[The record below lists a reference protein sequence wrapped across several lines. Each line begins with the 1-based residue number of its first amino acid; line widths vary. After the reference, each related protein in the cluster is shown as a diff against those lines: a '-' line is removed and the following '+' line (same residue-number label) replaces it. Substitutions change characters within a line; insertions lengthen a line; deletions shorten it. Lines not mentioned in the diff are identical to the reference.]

1 MGTRSVGD
9 GPAPL
14 SRRELEVAR
23 LVAEGLTNREI
34 ASRLFLSERTVD
46 GHLEHVREKLGV
58 NTRAQIATWVTRQG
72 DPSPAPAVPASPAPP
87 TVSRPSR
94 VFRRRWLTVA
104 AALLVV
110 VEAVVVLQLV
120 EAQGPTIVTVAG
132 SSPVN
137 AGGVGYFSGEGGRP
151 SAAVMSLPSD
161 VAVSRDGS
169 IYIADYRN
177 QAIRRVADGRI
188 VTWAG
193 RGQSDLEVGKFGPSV
208 KIGHASNIAVD
219 PNGRPFVLTNWN
231 RMLEVW
237 TIEPERT
244 VTLVVVVGPST
255 TQFGLFWPPPV
266 GGLAISSNGT
276 LYISDRS
283 ANRVYSYTPGDQK
296 PKAAAGTGHA
306 GYSNDGAAATGA
318 MLDRPGA
325 LAVDGQ
331 GNLYIADSGNNRI
344 RKVDPYGTITTVAG
358 GGGKYYGDS
367 GDGGPATKARLS
379 FPFGV
384 AVARDGTIYIADTG
398 NNRLREVTPS
408 GIIRA
413 LAGTGTAGFAGDG
426 GPALSAQLSAPEG
439 IALDGKGNLFVADT
453 VNLRVREL
461 IGVNP

>member
-1 MGTRSVGD
+1 MSSSSAGN
-9 GPAPL
+9 GPVRL

-34 ASRLFLSERTVD
+34 AARLFLSERTVD
-46 GHLEHVREKLGV
+46 GHLEHVREKLDV
-58 NTRAQIATWVTRQG
+58 NTRAQIATWVTREDEVG
-72 DPSPAPAVPASPAPP
+72 RAPAAAAPTAP
-87 TVSRPSR
+87 QTVARPSR
-94 VFRRRWLTVA
+94 VFRRRWLAVA

-110 VEAVVVLQLV
+110 VEAAVVFQFVKP
-120 EAQGPTIVTVAG
+120 QGPTIVTVAG
-132 SSPVN
+132 SPPVDLQ
-137 AGGVGYFSGEGGRP
+137 GVGSFSGEGGRP
-151 SAAVMSLPSD
+151 TAAVLSLPSD

-193 RGQSDLEVGKFGPSV
+193 RGPKDLEAGQLGPSV

-244 VTLVVVVGPST
+244 MNLVVIVGPSS
-255 TQFGLFWPPPV
+255 TQFGQFWPPPV
-266 GGLAISSNGT
+266 GGLAIGPDGAI
-276 LYISDRS
+276 YISDRS
-283 ANRVYSYTPGDQK
+283 GNLVYRYTAGDQA
-296 PKAAAGTGHA
+296 PKVAAGTGRA
-306 GYSNDGAAATGA
+306 GFSNDGAAATGA
-318 MLDRPGA
+318 MLDRPGG
-325 LAVDGQ
+325 LAIDSR

-344 RKVDPYGTITTVAG
+344 RKVDTNGTIRTVAG

-384 AVARDGTIYIADTG
+384 AVARAGTIDIAAPG

-408 GIIRA
+408 GIIHA
-413 LAGTGTAGFAGDG
+413 LAGTGSAGFAGDD
-426 GPALSAQLSAPEG
+426 GPALGAKLSAPEG
-439 IALDGKGNLFVADT
+439 IALDGNGNLFVADT
-453 VNLRVREL
+453 VNLRVREV

>member
-1 MGTRSVGD
+1 MGTSSVGN
-9 GPAPL
+9 GPIRL
-14 SRRELEVAR
+14 SRRELEIAR

-34 ASRLFLSERTVD
+34 AARLFLSERTVD

-58 NTRAQIATWVTRQG
+58 NTRAQIATWVARQG
-72 DPSPAPAVPASPAPP
+72 DASPAPVAAAAP
-87 TVSRPSR
+87 APQTVSRPSR
-94 VFRRRWLTVA
+94 VLRRRWLIA
-104 AALLVV
+104 AAAVLVL
-110 VEAVVVLQLV
+110 VEAAVVLQLQGP
-120 EAQGPTIVTVAG
+120 QGPTIVTVAG
-132 SSPVN
+132 SSPVTERS
-137 AGGVGYFSGEGGRP
+137 VGSFSGEGGRP
-151 SAAVMSLPSD
+151 TAAVMSLPSD
-161 VAVSRDGS
+161 VATSRDGS

-193 RGQSDLEVGKFGPSV
+193 RGDNDLETGKFGPSV
-208 KIGHASNIAVD
+208 QIGHASNIAVD

-231 RMLEVW
+231 RKLEVW

-244 VTLVVVVGPST
+244 MTLVVIVGPSR

-266 GGLAISSNGT
+266 GGLAVGSKAT

-283 ANRVYSYTPGDQK
+283 ANKIYRYSLSDQSLK
-296 PKAAAGTGHA
+296 VVAGTGQA

-318 MLDRPGA
+318 MLDRPGG

-344 RKVDPYGTITTVAG
+344 RKVDTSGIITTVAG

-413 LAGTGTAGFAGDG
+413 LAGTGIAGFAGDG
-426 GPALSAQLSAPEG
+426 GAALSADLSAPEG

-453 VNLRVREL
+453 ANLRVREV

>member
-1 MGTRSVGD
+1 MGSSSTGN
-9 GPAPL
+9 GPVRL

-34 ASRLFLSERTVD
+34 AIRLFLSERTVD

-72 DPSPAPAVPASPAPP
+72 DPSPAPVAAAAPAPQ

-94 VFRRRWLTVA
+94 VLRRRWLIVA
-104 AALLVV
+104 AAVLVV
-110 VEAVVVLQLV
+110 VEAVVVLQLQGP
-120 EAQGPTIVTVAG
+120 QGPTIVTVAG
-132 SSPVN
+132 SSPVTE
-137 AGGVGYFSGEGGRP
+137 GSVGYFSGEGGRP
-151 SAAVMSLPSD
+151 TAAVMSLPSD
-161 VAVSRDGS
+161 VAISRDGS
-169 IYIADYRN
+169 IYVADYRN

-193 RGQSDLEVGKFGPSV
+193 RGDNDLEAGKFGPSV

-231 RMLEVW
+231 RKLEVW

-244 VTLVVVVGPST
+244 MTLVVIVGPSS
-255 TQFGLFWPPPV
+255 TQFGEYWPPPV
-266 GGLAISSNGT
+266 GGLAIGANGT
-276 LYISDRS
+276 IYLSDRS
-283 ANRVYSYTPGDQK
+283 ANLVYRYVFSDQSLK
-296 PKAAAGTGHA
+296 VVAGTGHA

-318 MLDRPGA
+318 MLDRPGG
-325 LAVDGQ
+325 LAVDRH

-344 RKVDPYGTITTVAG
+344 RKVDTNGTITTVAG
-358 GGGKYYGDS
+358 GGGKYYGDT

-398 NNRLREVTPS
+398 NNRLREVMLS
-408 GIIRA
+408 GTIRA
-413 LAGTGTAGFAGDG
+413 LAGTGTAGSAGDG

-439 IALDGKGNLFVADT
+439 IALDGNGNLFVADT
-453 VNLRVREL
+453 VNLRVREV